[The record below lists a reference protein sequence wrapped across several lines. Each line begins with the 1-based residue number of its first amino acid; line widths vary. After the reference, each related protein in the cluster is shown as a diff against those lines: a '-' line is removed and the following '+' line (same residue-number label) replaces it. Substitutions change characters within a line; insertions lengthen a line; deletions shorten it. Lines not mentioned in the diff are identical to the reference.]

1 MREAFG
7 EYWEQCG
14 ADSSGG
20 SVYPRSLHYDGGDLI
35 SIDAWGNFSKIRTV
49 EKSKQWPLGR
59 SYGLL
64 ALVPFVVNFL
74 LLRLFPVWRITDCP
88 YCGFHE
94 KQKLGLSENGEL

>member
-7 EYWEQCG
+7 EYWEQGG

-49 EKSKQWPLGR
+49 EKSKQWLLGKELWVV
-59 SYGLL
+59 GLGSFCSKLFAFTSFPSL
-64 ALVPFVVNFL
+64 ADYQLSL
-74 LLRLFPVWRITDCP
+74 LWISRETEV
-88 YCGFHE
+88 
-94 KQKLGLSENGEL
+94 GLE